1 MFNRLKNRK
10 QLLIEFEDMSS
21 FLFDCMFRCIMYD
34 LDEVDYV
41 YEIDNIASCVIHA
54 KVLSEERFC
63 YRPTTYETNR
73 YLFKGFP
80 ETVCE
85 SRIICLFKLRNSGK
99 AYLHLK
105 NEQFLD
111 FCNCYKSLSNFIETY
126 VSTDFKLED
135 NLLKE
140 KIISV
145 IDTYRCKGSF
155 I

>member
-10 QLLIEFEDMSS
+10 QLLIEFENMSS
-21 FLFDCMFRCIMYD
+21 FLFDCMFRCIIYD
-34 LDEVDYV
+34 LDEDDYMH
-41 YEIDNIASCVIHA
+41 EIDNVASCVIHA

-63 YRPTTYETNR
+63 YCPNRYETNR

-80 ETVCE
+80 ETVYE
-85 SRIICLFKLRNSGK
+85 SRIICLSKLRNSGR
-99 AYLHLK
+99 AYLHLT
-105 NEQFLD
+105 NEQFLY
-111 FCNCYKSLSNFIETY
+111 FCNCYKSLSSFIENY
-126 VSTDFKLED
+126 LSTDFKVED

-145 IDTYRCKGSF
+145 IDTYRCKDSF